1 MACLAT
7 WKYLCSKQ
15 PCLLECWPFLLL
27 VISGHST
34 ICRVCACACIRV
46 CCTTPLQTWIRIHIY
61 MHIQVL
67 IRAHISTHRN
77 TNINTHKHAYNQ
89 YTYTRTNVHA
99 YVYIFLATISNTKE
113 NKSKGQHLLWPH
125 QTVHC
130 LGIQVVSVKNR
141 KQIRYLAFFQSEI
154 FISIKILEEVSLK
167 ISELKN
173 VQKR

>member
-77 TNINTHKHAYNQ
+77 TNINTHKHAYYQ
-89 YTYTRTNVHA
+89 YTYTRTNVHMCTYSWQQFRTRKKINQKA
-99 YVYIFLATISNTKE
+99 STYFGHIKQFIVWGSKLYQSKIG
-113 NKSKGQHLLWPH
+113 NKF
-125 QTVHC
+125 
-130 LGIQVVSVKNR
+130 GIWLFFKVK
-141 KQIRYLAFFQSEI
+141 YSFQSK
-154 FISIKILEEVSLK
+154 SW
-167 ISELKN
+167 
-173 VQKR
+173 KRFP